1 MSTSNF
7 SHAKP
12 GDYLSGSWSDGV
24 ILTAPQIPG
33 EAVKSRQTG
42 NTGEN
47 PTWLI
52 YERHCQME
60 VPDQGYFRMMNSDFE
75 DYNSYDRFLM
85 ADQVTMLL
93 RYALRD
99 IKDPETMENK
109 KNRWL
114 KVEQVEEITT
124 NIESLLQA

>member
-1 MSTSNF
+1 
-7 SHAKP
+7 
-12 GDYLSGSWSDGV
+12 
-24 ILTAPQIPG
+24 
-33 EAVKSRQTG
+33 
-42 NTGEN
+42 
-47 PTWLI
+47 
-52 YERHCQME
+52 
-60 VPDQGYFRMMNSDFE
+60 MMNSDFE